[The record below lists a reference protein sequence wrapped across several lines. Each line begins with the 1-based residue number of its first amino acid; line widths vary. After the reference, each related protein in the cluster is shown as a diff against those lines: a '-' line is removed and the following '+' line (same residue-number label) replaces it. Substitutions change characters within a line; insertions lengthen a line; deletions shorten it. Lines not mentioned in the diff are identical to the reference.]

1 MITTATPATTQ
12 VTERGV
18 PSGDARVMKT
28 ATSTMRASATSE
40 VMSVDFERARR
51 SPGGANTGSVVAVP
65 HL

>member
-12 VTERGV
+12 VTDLGV

-28 ATSTMRASATSE
+28 ATSTMRASAASE
-40 VMSVDFERARR
+40 VMRVDFDPARR
-51 SPGGANTGSVVAVP
+51 SPGGENTGSVVAVP